1 MGVASHVGRWHSGLV
16 PPACSWE
23 TLLTFASSSLGFG
36 ALLTS
41 F

>member
-1 MGVASHVGRWHSGLV
+1 MGGASHVGRWHSGLV
-16 PPACSWE
+16 PPAYSWD
-23 TLLTFASSSLGFG
+23 TLLPFASSGLGFG